1 MSKQLTSQID
11 IDATPDR
18 VWRVLSDFAAYP
30 QWNPFITRA
39 EGEARPGSQIVMRMQ
54 PVGARGVTLRPTV
67 LEATPGHRLRWLG
80 RYGIPRLFDAEHCFT
95 ITPREQG
102 GVRVSQ
108 NERFTGVLVP
118 LLARSLDRHT
128 LPAFEAM
135 NTALKNRAEQPAA
148 VRRG

>member
-1 MSKQLTSQID
+1 MSKQLASQID